1 MKFSKIDRDLKTRE
15 YFDRYYHWLINKGDK
30 KQLFDIDQEIQAKE
44 IELHLENHPEVQDQ
58 NKETINWVIKNAGKF
73 RNFINSVKELA
84 IFMYFIQNVDP
95 ECNNEKFDENYDK
108 MIELYNDLKDN
119 LIDSI
124 Y

>member
-1 MKFSKIDRDLKTRE
+1 
-15 YFDRYYHWLINKGDK
+15 
-30 KQLFDIDQEIQAKE
+30 
-44 IELHLENHPEVQDQ
+44 
-58 NKETINWVIKNAGKF
+58 
-73 RNFINSVKELA
+73 
-84 IFMYFIQNVDP
+84 MYFIQNVDP